1 MASHLPVNHP
11 LRPFYR
17 FLAILA
23 GLFVLVF
30 GIIGFAKTHGSA
42 LFTQNHDENAWV
54 LGLRTNSG
62 FALISIIAGAV
73 VIVAS
78 VVGRNIDR
86 FVDLWGGLFFMI
98 VGMAMLL
105 VLQTN
110 ANFLSFSMSNCVA
123 SFIIGT
129 VLYAAGLYGKT
140 GTNGD
145 HHVEERLRHTAEPRE
160 SSSLPGTN

>member
-17 FLAILA
+17 FLALLA
-23 GLFVLVF
+23 GLYVLIF
-30 GIIGFAKTHGSA
+30 GIIGFSKTHSSA
-42 LFTQNHDENAWV
+42 LFTQNHSENAWV

-62 FALISIIAGAV
+62 FALISIIAGAIIV
-73 VIVAS
+73 VAS
-78 VVGRNIDR
+78 VMGRNIDR
-86 FVDLWGGLFFMI
+86 FVNLWGGLFFMI

-110 ANFLSFSMSNCVA
+110 ANFLSFSMSNCAA
-123 SFIIGT
+123 SFIIGV
-129 VLYAAGLYGKT
+129 VLYSAGLYGKT
-140 GTNGD
+140 GTNGE
-145 HHVEERLRHTAEPRE
+145 HHGEEKIRHTAEPRE